1 MLSSRPRRGARAGAG
16 ISIVG
21 GGARAGELMMERQT
35 VKARD
40 TSCRMNA
47 AVASAWPCPRS
58 ARRASARSCAV
69 SSCPRVSSRITASC
83 SSSEA
88 ELLLLPPL
96 PPPPLMARRDCVC
109 MAASRRGREIESV
122 VQQQQ
127 PDWASSLLCADPCQ
141 FCLSVRNNKLGKAD
155 LDGWS
160 GVGQNRSRG
169 RGVLAAFI

>member
-88 ELLLLPPL
+88 ELLLLL
-96 PPPPLMARRDCVC
+96 PPPLMARRDCVC
-109 MAASRRGREIESV
+109 MAASRRAREIESV
-122 VQQQQ
+122 VQQQ
-127 PDWASSLLCADPCQ
+127 PDWASSL
-141 FCLSVRNNKLGKAD
+141 R
-155 LDGWS
+155 
-160 GVGQNRSRG
+160 
-169 RGVLAAFI
+169 